1 MRFLFVNHSPI
12 FGGPHNQAL
21 QLNASLAK
29 RGWETV
35 VLLPEESGNAAQRL
49 KAAGV
54 EVVQI
59 PLRRLRARPDPFLQ
73 LHFAVGFYGEVVQ
86 IRRLIRE
93 SAIDLVVIGGLV
105 NPHAAIAA
113 RLEGIP
119 VVWQLLDTRAPA
131 LVRSAIM
138 LLVERLADVILS
150 TGIEVAAR
158 HPKAL
163 GFGDRLIPFFP
174 PVDIGLFQMTQGRR
188 AASRAELGLSRDDL
202 VIGNVSNLNRQKGH
216 DTFLAAAVQVRRRFP
231 AVRFVILGASYEHHG
246 SYTRALWDKAKNE
259 GLRLGQDLIV
269 RDPGSRVA
277 DLASAMDI
285 FWLTSEPRSE
295 GIPTVVE
302 EAMALGLPV
311 VTTDVGAV
319 REAVRHGVTGF
330 VTPPRRPQT
339 IAEVTY
345 PLLADASLRKRIG
358 EAARQWA
365 VEHCDIEICADTHLR
380 AFEMAMR
387 HHGVS
392 AEASVGAQ
400 LYRKRRVQ

>member
-1 MRFLFVNHSPI
+1 VRFLFATHSPI

-21 QLNASLAK
+21 RLSAPLAN
-29 RGWETV
+29 RGWETI

-59 PLRRLRARPDPFLQ
+59 PLQRLRARADPFLQ
-73 LHFAVGFYGEVVQ
+73 LRFALGFYGEVAQ
-86 IRRLIRE
+86 IRRVIRKFG
-93 SAIDLVVIGGLV
+93 IDLVVVGGLV

-113 RLEGIP
+113 SLEGVP

-131 LVRSAIM
+131 VLRAALM
-138 LLVERLADVILS
+138 LLVNRLADVILT
-150 TGIEVAAR
+150 TGIEVAGR

-163 GFGDRLIPFFP
+163 AFGDRLIPFFP
-174 PVDIGLFQMTQGRR
+174 PVDIGLFKPNQVQRV
-188 AASRAELGLSRDDL
+188 AARAELGLGEGDL
-202 VIGNVSNLNRQKGH
+202 VVGNVSNLNRQKGH
-216 DTFLAAAVQVRRRFP
+216 DTFVAAAVHVRRRFP
-231 AVRFVILGASYEHHG
+231 AVRFMILGTSYEHHS
-246 SYTRALWDKAKNE
+246 SYTRTLWNKAGSD
-259 GLRLGQDLIV
+259 GLRLGRDLIV

-277 DLASAMDI
+277 ELASAMDI

-319 REAVRHGVTGF
+319 REAVHHGVTGF

-345 PLLADASLRKRIG
+345 PLLEDPTLRKRIG
-358 EAARQWA
+358 ETARQWA
-365 VEHCDIEICADTHLR
+365 VEHCDTEICADTHLK

-387 HHGVS
+387 HHEIS
-392 AEASVGAQ
+392 AKPFLGA
-400 LYRKRRVQ
+400 LDHRRRAQ